1 MKQLNDNCPMP
12 WGKYKGK
19 AMINVPADY
28 LMWVYR
34 ENKVSGEV
42 LDYINDN
49 WMVLLS
55 EVQEMDIKKY
65 KHSYGRE

>member
-1 MKQLNDNCPMP
+1 MP

-28 LMWVYR
+28 LMWLYR
-34 ENKVSGEV
+34 ENKVSEEV

-49 WMVLLS
+49 WMVLLK

-65 KHSYGRE
+65 KHSYENNRTGS